1 MEEIN
6 DFMDICKVDDT
17 LRSYQQKAKQEIF
30 NAWDYVDNVML
41 QMPTGTGK
49 TRLFTSII
57 KDINEYW
64 HLHPVSARILVIAH
78 RTELID
84 QISRNLTRY
93 SISHNII
100 ASGKRVIHPFKV
112 NVYLASIQTLT
123 HSTNLDYAKKI
134 DAKFVIIDEAHH
146 ALAAT
151 YKKLWDLYPHSRK
164 LGVTATPW
172 RMNHSGFIDLFDK
185 LILSMSV
192 KQFIEQGYLSNYK
205 YYSIKSDS
213 YVQRAINM
221 LEFDKFG
228 DYKESSMEEEM
239 DTGSIRAQLL
249 SSYQAYANGKKGI
262 VYAINIAH
270 AKHICEEY
278 NKIGL
283 TAVSIDSK
291 TPPSERESLVNQF
304 KRGDIDVIVNVDIFS
319 EGFDCPDIEFIQLA
333 RPTRSL
339 VKYLQQVGRGLR
351 KVEGKESCVILDNVG
366 MYIRF
371 GLPDANRHWKYHFSG
386 HEISEAPTCKR
397 VGSGLSR
404 EVDMTEGEEDM
415 VLIQAVDNSYDTL
428 STEHGYDEDR
438 FDPVPELLD
447 LGYENPD
454 FVFWKQSTKKIY
466 ECYIEDDTQ
475 YIINQ
480 LIINTREKKIMKIR
494 IGQIPL
500 DSWMGFKLMSHSLTG
515 LVSIKHHGGF
525 NSEFHFNAKSKETEE
540 IIDKSYNF
548 FGEEAVFDSSST
560 IKPSDLDDNIINYP
574 VKKANLFIVLNGK
587 NLDIYRITS
596 IKTEM
601 VAEIPVRSNFG
612 DKLHSQFFASEISSS
627 LFGKKKY
634 GQLHFYVYRTGQT
647 SIYVKTRENDCE
659 FYYKFDLNGKK
670 IKKNKIFESADV
682 WSATIDGRE
691 TIRHMSIE
699 KKNKTEGVQVP
710 QKDSTFGRKMISLS
724 VRQATFERI
733 DDGRKKSVSRA
744 MTDEIIAK
752 NFFIYDGSFKLNRE
766 ITSYTPSFTNVIEDT
781 CPFVPIDYKF
791 VEIKA
796 EGIQRTIVKSIIN
809 ISVKKTLDV
818 KDKYNWVITYELT

>member
-6 DFMDICKVDDT
+6 DFMNICTADDS
-17 LRSYQQKAKQEIF
+17 LRLYQQKAKREIF
-30 NAWDYVDNVML
+30 NAWDYVDNVMF

-112 NVYLASIQTLT
+112 NVFLASIQTLT
-123 HSTNLDYAKKI
+123 HSANLDFAKKI
-134 DAKFVIIDEAHH
+134 DAKFIIIDEAHH
-146 ALAAT
+146 ALATT

-185 LILSMSV
+185 LILSMPV
-192 KQFIEQGYLSNYK
+192 KQFIEQGYLSTYK

-213 YVQRAINM
+213 YVQRAINK

-228 DYKESSMEEEM
+228 DYKEASMEEKM

-249 SSYQAYANGKKGI
+249 SSYKTYANGKKGI
-262 VYAINIAH
+262 VYAINITH

-278 NKIGL
+278 KKIGL

-291 TPPSERESLVNQF
+291 TPSSERESLVNQF

-366 MYIRF
+366 MYVRF
-371 GLPDANRHWKYHFSG
+371 GLPDAQRHWKYHFSG
-386 HEISEAPTCKR
+386 HEISEAPTSSR
-397 VGSGLSR
+397 VGTGRSR
-404 EVDMTEGEEDM
+404 EIDMSEGEEDM
-415 VLIQAVDNSYDTL
+415 VLIQEVESTSDIS
-428 STEHGYDEDR
+428 STEYGYDEER
-438 FDPVPELLD
+438 FDPVPDLLD

-454 FVFWKQSTKKIY
+454 FVFWQQSSKKTY
-466 ECYIEDDTQ
+466 ECYIEDNRQ
-475 YIINQ
+475 YIINK
-480 LIINTREKKIMKIR
+480 LIINKEEKKVTRIR

-500 DSWMGFKLMSHSLTG
+500 NGWMSFKLMTHSLTG
-515 LVSIKHHGGF
+515 LVNIKFHGGLH
-525 NSEFHFNAKSKETEE
+525 SEFHFNAMSKEKGC

-548 FGEEAVFDSSST
+548 LGEETDFSNSAKNEDLDVKDT
-560 IKPSDLDDNIINYP
+560 IIDFPILKAQHFMVISDLKWN
-574 VKKANLFIVLNGK
+574 
-587 NLDIYRITS
+587 IYRITS
-596 IKTEM
+596 LKTEKI
-601 VAEIPVRSNFG
+601 AEMPLRSDFAVN
-612 DKLHSQFFASEISSS
+612 LSSQMTSTEINSA
-627 LFGKKKY
+627 LLGKKKY
-634 GQLHFYVYRTGQT
+634 GTLNFYIYCSDQV
-647 SIYVKTRENDCE
+647 SIYVKTIENDCE
-659 FYYKFDLNGKK
+659 YFYRYDLKGKK
-670 IKKNKIFESADV
+670 LKRNKIVESPDV
-682 WSATIDGRE
+682 WSASFDGKDN
-691 TIRHMSIE
+691 IRHMSFD
-699 KKNKTEGVQVP
+699 KKNKSDDVQVP
-710 QKDSTFGRKMISLS
+710 QKDSTFGRNMISLS
-724 VRQATFERI
+724 VRQSTFERI

-744 MTDEIIAK
+744 IVDEIMAK
-752 NFFIYDGSFKLNRE
+752 KFFIFDGGFKLNKQ
-766 ITSYTPSFTNVIEDT
+766 ITSYTPSFTKVFEEM

-796 EGIQRTIVKSIIN
+796 EGIQKTIIKSISNIN
-809 ISVKKTLDV
+809 IKKTLDV
-818 KDKYNWVITYELT
+818 KDKYNWVITYSFE

>member
-1 MEEIN
+1 MEEIS
-6 DFMDICKVDDT
+6 DFLEICKIDDT
-17 LRSYQQKAKQEIF
+17 LRQYQQKAKKEIF
-30 NAWDYVDNVML
+30 NAWDYVDNVMF

-57 KDINEYW
+57 KDINDYW

-93 SISHNII
+93 CITHNII
-100 ASGKRVIHPFKV
+100 ASGKRVIHPYKV

-123 HSTNLDYAKKI
+123 HPANLSIAKKI
-134 DAKFVIIDEAHH
+134 DAKFIIIDEAHH
-146 ALAAT
+146 ALATT

-185 LILSMSV
+185 LILSMPV
-192 KQFIEQGYLSNYK
+192 KQFIEQGFLSNYK

-213 YVQRAINM
+213 YVQRAINK

-262 VYAINIAH
+262 VYAINIVH

-278 NKIGL
+278 KKIGL

-291 TPPSERESLVNQF
+291 TPADERDRLVNKF
-304 KRGDIDVIVNVDIFS
+304 KKGEIDVIVNVDIFS

-339 VKYLQQVGRGLR
+339 VKYLQQVGRGMR

-366 MYIRF
+366 MYVRF
-371 GLPDANRHWKYHFSG
+371 GMPDAPRHWKYHFSG

-397 VGSGLSR
+397 VGTGHSR

-415 VLIQAVDNSYDTL
+415 VLIQEVENAYDTP
-428 STEHGYDEDR
+428 STVQGYEENR
-438 FDPVPELLD
+438 FDPIPDLLN

-454 FVFWKQSTKKIY
+454 ILFWKQSTKNIY
-466 ECYIEDDTQ
+466 ECYIEDNTQ

-480 LIINTREKKIMKIR
+480 LIINNKEKKVIRLR

-500 DSWMGFKLMSHSLTG
+500 YSWMGFRFMSHSLSG
-515 LVSIKHHGGF
+515 LVMIKHRGGF
-525 NSEFHFNAKSKETEE
+525 NSEFHFKVKSKEGE

-548 FGEEAVFDSSST
+548 FGEETDFSDNSQSNTDIEDVIIDSPVR
-560 IKPSDLDDNIINYP
+560 KAFHYMVLSD
-574 VKKANLFIVLNGK
+574 KKWN
-587 NLDIYRITS
+587 IYRITAT
-596 IKTEM
+596 KTEKI
-601 VAEIPVRSNFG
+601 AEVSNDSKFG
-612 DKLHSQFFASEISSS
+612 LKLFGQIKSSEMSPT
-627 LFGKKKY
+627 LYGKKKY
-634 GQLHFYVYRTGQT
+634 GPLHFYIYRTDQNY
-647 SIYVKTRENDCE
+647 IYVKTIENGCE
-659 FYYKFDLNGKK
+659 FFFRYSLDGNKQ
-670 IKKNKIFESADV
+670 KKNKIVESNDV
-682 WSATIDGRE
+682 SSAPFDGWE
-691 TIRHMSIE
+691 QIRTMKME
-699 KKNKTEGVQVP
+699 KKNKSEGVRVP
-710 QKDSTFGRKMISLS
+710 QKKSTFGREMISLS

-744 MTDEIIAK
+744 MVDETMAR
-752 NFFIYDGSFKLNRE
+752 NFFVFNETFQLNKK
-766 ITSYTPSFTNVIEDT
+766 ITAYTPSFTKVIEEI

-796 EGIQRTIVKSIIN
+796 EGFQRTIVKKIKN
-809 ISVKKTLDV
+809 ISVKRSVDV
-818 KDKYNWVITYELT
+818 KDKYNWVITYSFE